1 MGSQASMPQDFSEPL
16 PGKQRRVC
24 LVYQILSGYAQ
35 SWEYPR
41 QPWWGRTANASS
53 CLQQVVACPRVL
65 SLSLYLGLGNWSL
78 KL

>member
-35 SWEYPR
+35 SWESFSGQAPSR
-41 QPWWGRTANASS
+41 GVCAPHPVRGGGVEMAQCSNP
-53 CLQQVVACPRVL
+53 LHPL
-65 SLSLYLGLGNWSL
+65 SPTPHIA
-78 KL
+78 